1 MPAGPARGAEPDR
14 PANAPAAYLIT
25 FACYGVRLHGNAFGS
40 VDRDHNLPGSR
51 YLSADMPRERAEA
64 RAMRQPRYELDRA
77 RRELVVAVD
86 PGVMLASRLA
96 AARGSR
102 QADACPCRGD
112 SAAFA
117 REGDASL
124 QGVCLANFESRGCRS
139 CRTTP
144 LEPSRQ
150 HAIFVGARSHSIRGG
165 VRSGRAR
172 RANGNLAAAPTEPRT
187 LVSGVR

>member
-77 RRELVVAVD
+77 RRELVVRSIRELCSHRGWPLHAVHAR
-86 PGVMLASRLA
+86 PTHVHVVVTAPLSPEKVMLHCKAYASRTLNRA
-96 AARGSR
+96 GVDHAGQRRWSRHGSTR
-102 QADACPCRGD
+102 YLWERDHIQ
-112 SAAFA
+112 SAAGYVL
-117 REGDASL
+117 EG
-124 QGVCLANFESRGCRS
+124 QGVPMA
-139 CRTTP
+139 TWPP
-144 LEPSRQ
+144 LQPSR
-150 HAIFVGARSHSIRGG
+150 AR
-165 VRSGRAR
+165 
-172 RANGNLAAAPTEPRT
+172 
-187 LVSGVR
+187 